1 MTREEILVA
10 VQARPDL
17 IAMLPD
23 TQAIADALSLD
34 RKKTIER
41 MAELGTPM
49 KYLGAEAGAALLDT
63 MEALSATN
71 PTVKWGFKLLE
82 KGQLDLGLESTRQM
96 LDALLPVETYGA
108 AASVLK
114 GLAEVPDPVS
124 EFDVRCAL
132 LNDNGTWRV

>member
-1 MTREEILVA
+1 MTHAEILA
-10 VQARPDL
+10 TVQAAPALVAL
-17 IAMLPD
+17 IPD
-23 TQAIADALSLD
+23 TQAIADALSVG
-34 RKKTIER
+34 RTKTVER

-63 MEALSATN
+63 MEALAATN

-82 KGQLDLGLESTRQM
+82 KGQLDLGLESTRYM
-96 LDALLPVETYGA
+96 LDQLLPPE

-114 GLAEVPDPVS
+114 ALAEVPETVS

-132 LNDNGTWRV
+132 LADDGTWRV